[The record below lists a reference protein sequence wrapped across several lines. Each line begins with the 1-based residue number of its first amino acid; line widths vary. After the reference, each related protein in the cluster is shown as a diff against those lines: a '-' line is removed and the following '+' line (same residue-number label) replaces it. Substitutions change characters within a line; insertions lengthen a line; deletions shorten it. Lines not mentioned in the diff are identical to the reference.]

1 MTTANELRE
10 KISDWLNDR
19 NNNEYD
25 LVYFLIDECGVVLK
39 PEEEERTEFEVEYG
53 YMIDEET
60 HGKSFSEGYDNE
72 KDAKEYYD
80 MLVSNKEYDY
90 VWLVMRHMEGE
101 DCMCSETIEEWKQD
115 EEEEEPY
122 CFKDTTIDTV
132 ENDICF
138 CSVGGCVKP
147 TEFDY
152 NS

>member
-1 MTTANELRE
+1 MSTANELRE

-53 YMIDEET
+53 YMINKKK
-60 HGKSFSEGYDNE
+60 HSVACSEGYDNE

-101 DCMCSETIEEWKQD
+101 DCMCSETIEEWKK
-115 EEEEEPY
+115 EEEEE
-122 CFKDTTIDTV
+122 I
-132 ENDICF
+132 EGEIILL
-138 CSVGGCVKP
+138 GCNRV
-147 TEFDY
+147 
-152 NS
+152 